1 MALFKYKAITER
13 GDVIR
18 HIKETDLEEETDR
31 KVEINLFK
39 HRISNRDIS
48 IFCRQ
53 FSTMM
58 KAGVSLVNSLD
69 LLIKQ
74 TENKALKRAI
84 LTTYEDVHKGFTLS
98 TSMKKHNRVFP
109 EFLISMIQVGEITGN
124 LDLLLERMALHYES
138 EYKIENK
145 IRNALV
151 YPIFL
156 SFMTIFVT
164 VFLFTAVMPS
174 YVEIFKSN
182 ELLLPLSTRMM
193 LTISKGLIDYWY
205 IFILMIVLIV
215 AIVKYFAK
223 TEKGILYVD
232 NLKLKVPVIK
242 RLNIKVINSTF
253 SRTMSILLSS
263 GISLLHALDVAK
275 KVIGNKIASNKL
287 ELVKENVKNGI
298 AFSESIK
305 DAEIFE
311 PIVYYMIRVG
321 EESGTLDKLLYKTA
335 EYFDE
340 EVENIMQRITTL
352 VEPILIVFMALI
364 IGFIVMSM
372 VMPMLDM
379 INNIQI

>member
-352 VEPILIVFMALI
+352 VEPILIVFMAII

>member
-124 LDLLLERMALHYES
+124 FAA
-138 EYKIENK
+138 N
-145 IRNALV
+145 
-151 YPIFL
+151 
-156 SFMTIFVT
+156 
-164 VFLFTAVMPS
+164 
-174 YVEIFKSN
+174 
-182 ELLLPLSTRMM
+182 M
-193 LTISKGLIDYWY
+193 LG
-205 IFILMIVLIV
+205 
-215 AIVKYFAK
+215 
-223 TEKGILYVD
+223 
-232 NLKLKVPVIK
+232 
-242 RLNIKVINSTF
+242 
-253 SRTMSILLSS
+253 RT
-263 GISLLHALDVAK
+263 
-275 KVIGNKIASNKL
+275 
-287 ELVKENVKNGI
+287 
-298 AFSESIK
+298 
-305 DAEIFE
+305 
-311 PIVYYMIRVG
+311 
-321 EESGTLDKLLYKTA
+321 
-335 EYFDE
+335 
-340 EVENIMQRITTL
+340 
-352 VEPILIVFMALI
+352 
-364 IGFIVMSM
+364 
-372 VMPMLDM
+372 
-379 INNIQI
+379 